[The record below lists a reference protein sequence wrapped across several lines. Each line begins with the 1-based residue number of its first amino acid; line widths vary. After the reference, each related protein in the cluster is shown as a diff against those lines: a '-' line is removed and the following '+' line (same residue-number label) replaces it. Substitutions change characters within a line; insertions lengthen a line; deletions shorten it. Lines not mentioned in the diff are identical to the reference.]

1 MASQSDLE
9 KLVGKALLD
18 AAFRNWLF
26 TDPVA
31 AAASIGVALTPEQA
45 NAIKGLGPQV
55 GNNIADYVNKP
66 VGQLVLNLW
75 GASAV
80 E

>member
-1 MASQSDLE
+1 MANQSDLE

-18 AAFRNWLF
+18 ATFRTWLF

-31 AAASIGVALTPEQA
+31 AAASIGIILTTEQA
-45 NAIKGLGPQV
+45 NRIKALGPQV

-66 VGQLVLNLW
+66 MGQLVLNLW

-80 E
+80 Q